1 MRLCKYC
8 FTNSSYK
15 EGKLKKILSLAYSL
29 NLKNIILVLNRGL
42 FVFCFFFWN
51 GHIRN
56 VVSTLSNVVQ
66 FNVEIHNVV
75 STLLNVVDFNVDV
88 RNVVSTLI
96 WRCVTL
102 RRHFNLFH
110 TWWNIRFWEKIQQAF
125 WSEIKLIEVVYRN
138 MKECILEAN
147 LKGQV
152 WQSSLFTILLILTW
166 ELRCTQEIVIY
177 TNRRGSFWKL
187 LCLGRAN
194 YLP

>member
-56 VVSTLSNVVQ
+56 VVSALSNVVKIDIQNGNVVSTLSNVVQ

-75 STLLNVVDFNVDV
+75 STLLNVVDFNVDA

-96 WRCVTL
+96 WRCVMSW
-102 RRHFNLFH
+102 RH
-110 TWWNIRFWEKIQQAF
+110 I
-125 WSEIKLIEVVYRN
+125 
-138 MKECILEAN
+138 N
-147 LKGQV
+147 LKAT
-152 WQSSLFTILLILTW
+152 L
-166 ELRCTQEIVIY
+166 
-177 TNRRGSFWKL
+177 NRRWNVCWVTSYKKNVFKTVQ
-187 LCLGRAN
+187 
-194 YLP
+194 